1 MSFSSPI
8 RVVVLV
14 AIGITVAVVVA
25 ARGTGYIPAVHEI
38 GVGSTGCVSSR
49 SGYKKPDGK

>member
-1 MSFSSPI
+1 MSFSSPV

-14 AIGITVAVVVA
+14 AIGITVAVIVA

-49 SGYKKPDGK
+49 SGYKKPDRK